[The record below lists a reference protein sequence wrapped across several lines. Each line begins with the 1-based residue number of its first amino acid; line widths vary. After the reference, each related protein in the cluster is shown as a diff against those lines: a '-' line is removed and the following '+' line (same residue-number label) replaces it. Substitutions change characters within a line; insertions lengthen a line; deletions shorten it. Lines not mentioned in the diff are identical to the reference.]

1 MTALSLKGNFS
12 KFGAYYGYKLR
23 TLRSMIILNSI
34 FSLLSYPLI
43 FGIMLPTLNAQ
54 VELELYYAQYGYGT
68 AEYQR
73 LSAQSASW
81 ISLLTAALVIGVIML
96 VAIFVMNYV
105 VTIKSFRWLYK
116 KSVVDMDYSLPVSED
131 TRFCGDLLAVITTCL
146 VPHIIAIIAGVAL
159 CNGMTGVEI
168 YADYVAMLVSI
179 VPQLMFTG
187 FAASVMLIAFT
198 LFVMSLCGRGAEAR
212 LYPAVINV
220 IIPIIVAMCINI
232 VISNVYGMSNA
243 ASGISSY
250 TAAAF
255 TSPLGLL
262 GYTFAY
268 ALDSTAVL
276 FGSGDMIFAAPITK
290 AGVLVPLILITLALF
305 AGAYLLIRRRHAER
319 VGSPFV
325 YGTMKLVVPAVVI
338 FAFAA
343 VFSIYIMSGL
353 FGNANADINS
363 YSYTESAGGYIVAL
377 IILTFVLYVI
387 MELIS
392 GNGFKKFHITL
403 LKYVVTLAGSFI
415 ICMGLYFSNGMGMAY
430 YVPDSSQ
437 VASASVSFC
446 GGSGMWINGDLRQPD
461 NIKAL
466 TEVHADIPKNGPE
479 TTSYEYRVYIDY
491 TLKDGTTASRQ
502 YYVTEQRYND
512 ICERLFSSEL
522 YLSSEAGRLLDKCT
536 VKNSYISQILVSSN
550 PPLLCN
556 IPAEQLVAAL
566 ESDSKRVTPEMM
578 YNASARGKAVSIGFG
593 ISKVVSEHITDWNF
607 EYIPVYP
614 WYADTLALLADNGV
628 TDLFSLDL
636 SDYSC
641 AYLLEMNPKLAQND
655 IDVGLYYLL
664 TLDNPQAE
672 DYIRAGYSYDYE
684 KMEKEAL
691 EEIRYNYFQ
700 GTGGVVLLPQDKQL
714 IGGLYDNSA
723 SAFDGS
729 YPLDTVYR
737 LVLCV
742 APCEYEGMVS
752 YYVSA
757 DYASRAAEIYKTCQ

>member
-23 TLRSMIILNSI
+23 TLRPMIILNSI

-43 FGIMLPTLNAQ
+43 FGITLPAFNAE
-54 VELELYYAQYGYGT
+54 VELEHYREQYGYGT

-81 ISLLTAALVIGVIML
+81 NSLLTAALVIGIIML
-96 VAIFVMNYV
+96 VAVFVMNYV

-131 TRFCGDLLAVITTCL
+131 TRFCGDLLAVLTTCL
-146 VPHIIAIIAGVAL
+146 VPHIIAIIAGIVL
-159 CNGMTGVEI
+159 CNGLTVFGE
-168 YADYVAMLVSI
+168 YLADIEMLLNI

-220 IIPIIVAMCINI
+220 IIPIIVAVCINI
-232 VISNVYGMSNA
+232 VISNVYGMSNL
-243 ASGISSY
+243 SGSTSSY
-250 TAAAF
+250 TAVAF

-262 GYTFAY
+262 GYTLCY
-268 ALDSTAVL
+268 ALDSTVAL
-276 FGSGDMIFAAPITK
+276 FSSVDTIFAAPITK
-290 AGVLVPLILITLALF
+290 SGVLVPLILITLALF
-305 AGAYLLIRRRHAER
+305 VGAYLLIRRRRAER

-325 YGTMKLVVPAVVI
+325 YGAMKLVIPALVI
-338 FAFAA
+338 FAITT
-343 VFSIYIMSGL
+343 VFSVYIMDGL
-353 FGNANADINS
+353 FGNADYS
-363 YSYTESAGGYIVAL
+363 YSYTENAGGYIVAL

-392 GNGFKKFHITL
+392 GKGFKKFHITL
-403 LKYVVTLAGSFI
+403 LKYVVTLAGSFL

-430 YVPDSSQ
+430 YVPNASQ
-437 VASASVSFC
+437 VASAEVYLS
-446 GGSGMWINGDLRQPD
+446 GGSLWIGGEIKQAE

-466 TEVHADIPKNGPE
+466 TEVHSDIPKNGDE
-479 TTSYEYRVYIDY
+479 TKKWYDYHIEIEY
-491 TLKDGTTASRQ
+491 TFKDGTTAARQ
-502 YYVTEQRYND
+502 YYLTEQRYND
-512 ICERLFSSEL
+512 ACQRLLSSEL
-522 YLSSEAGRLLDKCT
+522 YLSSEAGRLLDRCAAE
-536 VKNSYISQILVSSN
+536 NSFVSQICVATNS
-550 PPLLCN
+550 PMECN
-556 IPAEQLVAAL
+556 IPVEQLCAAL

-578 YNASARGKAVSIGFG
+578 YNASARGKSVSIGFG
-593 ISKVVSEHITDWNF
+593 ISKVVSDHIADWNF
-607 EYIPVYP
+607 EYISVYP
-614 WYADTLALLADNGV
+614 WYTDTLALLADNGV

-641 AYLLEMNPKLAQND
+641 AYLLEMNSDYAQF
-655 IDVGLYYLL
+655 DVDMGLFYLL

-684 KMEKEAL
+684 KMGSEAL
-691 EEIRYNYFQ
+691 EELEYNYFQ
-700 GTGGVVLLPQDKQL
+700 GDGGVVLLPQDKQL
-714 IGGLYDNSA
+714 IDGLYDNSS
-723 SAFDGS
+723 SAFDS
-729 YPLDTVYR
+729 DYPLDMTYR
-737 LVLCV
+737 LVLCA
-742 APCEYEGMVS
+742 APCEYEGTIS

-757 DYASRAAEIYKTCQ
+757 DYASQAAEIYKACQ